1 MSPMTLPW
9 TGPGVPHAVLDINR
23 GCDIR
28 CRACYNARPVSLKS
42 LSAID
47 AELDTL
53 SRLRRLHAVTIAG
66 GEPLL
71 HPDLF
76 EVIRRIKGRGF
87 VPAMLTNGYAFDA
100 RRAAELAA
108 AGLALVLF
116 HIDRGQRRADLTDP
130 DDPAAIRALRAG
142 KITVASD
149 HGITAGMISTLF
161 DDQFEDAVGAI
172 YLLLEMP
179 AARYLLFTG
188 HLDFPARGDVTG
200 TLRGGFR
207 SPAREASPRQVT
219 ADRFRALMAE
229 RFGATPFAT
238 VPSSGPVRYDAWLS
252 YQGAVVYEETRRM
265 ARRFMTSSLVER
277 VAIRLLRAAHGRYPF
292 FHAPRPCALWAQ
304 LCLNAVAGGNPG
316 ANLAV
321 LAQLARG
328 RRLISKHLVFQQGP
342 TPDATGRLSVCRDC
356 PDAVVSGGRLVP
368 VCLADR
374 VSDETAS
381 PASPPAFRGRSDRGQ
396 SVEVPYRLRP

>member
-108 AGLALVLF
+108 AWLSPVSVATSIPISPSFFMASRLSGRMTS
-116 HIDRGQRRADLTDP
+116 DRAKEANKCLTCSSFF
-130 DDPAAIRALRAG
+130 AWTRC
-142 KITVASD
+142 T
-149 HGITAGMISTLF
+149 TLC
-161 DDQFEDAVGAI
+161 
-172 YLLLEMP
+172 
-179 AARYLLFTG
+179 
-188 HLDFPARGDVTG
+188 
-200 TLRGGFR
+200 
-207 SPAREASPRQVT
+207 
-219 ADRFRALMAE
+219 
-229 RFGATPFAT
+229 PFALWFDSK
-238 VPSSGPVRYDAWLS
+238 SSSA
-252 YQGAVVYEETRRM
+252 E
-265 ARRFMTSSLVER
+265 
-277 VAIRLLRAAHGRYPF
+277 
-292 FHAPRPCALWAQ
+292 
-304 LCLNAVAGGNPG
+304 
-316 ANLAV
+316 
-321 LAQLARG
+321 
-328 RRLISKHLVFQQGP
+328 
-342 TPDATGRLSVCRDC
+342 
-356 PDAVVSGGRLVP
+356 
-368 VCLADR
+368 
-374 VSDETAS
+374 
-381 PASPPAFRGRSDRGQ
+381 
-396 SVEVPYRLRP
+396 